1 MENCLARSLLL
12 TEYKSKIKSN
22 MDKIRVY
29 VLTTCDTEK
38 GIGDVEVN
46 GFATFKDAQKEMLAR
61 LREHLKIEENDMVTW
76 NELNGSSFTIGE
88 DYAFTIGGNR
98 CYWDIHGVDI
108 PKPLVPVLVE
118 RCFQTRGVK
127 EQHRHILETLA
138 LEVDK
143 HYRQKLEDKLDEI
156 IRENLIGESLY
167 QHARAEITPK
177 QSDEVDNAL
186 DLYLNYELS
195 DDKDGTW
202 FDKMLAIC
210 DAELDPINTAR
221 ERINEMLPAGKKL
234 YDEDVTVEVT
244 LPKSMLDELLTS
256 GKVTVKKN

>member
-1 MENCLARSLLL
+1 
-12 TEYKSKIKSN
+12 

-29 VLTTCDTEK
+29 VLTTCDTDD
-38 GIGDVEVN
+38 GIGHVTVD
-46 GFATFKDAQKEMLAR
+46 GFVTFKEAHDEMVAR
-61 LREHLKIEENDMVTW
+61 LCKYFHMDVCNLDQLTIAHGHDFIF
-76 NELNGSSFTIGE
+76 GSN
-88 DYAFTIGGNR
+88 YANTVKGNM
-98 CYWDIHGVDI
+98 CYWEIHGVDV

-118 RCFQTRGVK
+118 RCFQTRGAK

-143 HYRQKLEDKLDEI
+143 HHRHELEDNLDEI
-156 IRENLIGESLY
+156 IHENLIGESLY
-167 QHARAEITPK
+167 QHAYEEITPK

-186 DLYLNYELS
+186 DHYLNYELS
-195 DDKDGTW
+195 DDEDGTW

-210 DAELDPINTAR
+210 DAELDPINAAR

-244 LPKSMLDELLTS
+244 LPKSMLDELLAT
-256 GKVTVKKN
+256 GKVTIKKD